1 MTTLAELRR
10 ANLEEQRTPEPTPD
24 SASTEVRESA
34 GTDVIASVLPQVRT
48 EVRKSASKA
57 VRQEVSKQPRTPAST
72 PVRNDAS
79 TDLLER
85 VREALAQKKTHAG
98 GVKTTVEMTPE
109 LNRRAKQYCLDH
121 GNLPVRQVFL
131 ELMAAFLD
139 EEGY

>member
-1 MTTLAELRR
+1 
-10 ANLEEQRTPEPTPD
+10 
-24 SASTEVRESA
+24 VRE
-34 GTDVIASVLPQVRT
+34 
-48 EVRKSASKA
+48 EASKQA
-57 VRQEVSKQPRTPAST
+57 RAPVSISVP
-72 PVRNDAS
+72 NDAS
-79 TDLLER
+79 TGFLER

-139 EEGY
+139 EEEY